1 MQSAQNRVLKTC
13 SLLQELA
20 HTKLFDIQDIAYL
33 KTEGYK
39 KGNTPPET
47 GWQPFLPGTRVRGKD
62 EHFWFRMSLKTP
74 KEKPFTYYYV
84 KFITG
89 YEGQRGGTPQGLV
102 YVNGEMMQ
110 GCDANHTDVFLQ
122 PDTEYTLHNYFYLG
136 IPALESPLD
145 ISLWETDEKT
155 EQLYY
160 DMKVAL
166 DSCML
171 LNPNSDEYIAVMT
184 VLEQTAN
191 MIDFRE
197 PGSNRYRA
205 SIDSAIDNIGSAL
218 YTKLCSAENKPIVS
232 CIAHTHI
239 DVEWLWDRAQTREK
253 IQRSFSTAAMLMQR
267 YPEYRFML
275 SQPELY
281 RYLKE
286 EAPEK
291 YEQLKQFAK
300 DGRWEAEGAM
310 YVEADCNLISGESF
324 VRQILHGK
332 KFFREELG
340 VESRVLFLPDVF
352 GYSAA
357 MPQILL
363 KSGIRHFVTSK
374 ISWNDTNT
382 MPVDC
387 FLWQGIDGSEI
398 FTNFIT
404 TQKYSGPE
412 PERHTIYTG
421 KMTPSDIKGTWN
433 RFQQK
438 GYSNR
443 AMTTFGYGDGGGGPT
458 QEMLETQRR
467 LAKGLPGMPVTKM
480 EKLIDHLDKTREEFD
495 KACKLTQ
502 RTPKWV
508 GELFL
513 EYHRGTYTSMA
524 KNKRANRKSE
534 FALQCVE
541 ALSCADMRFGGSYDA
556 QGIYETWEKVL
567 HDQFH
572 DILPGSSIEP
582 VYEGTDRDYA
592 QIRKFCEDTIGAKL
606 TSIADGVAA
615 DKGVLVY
622 NPSGFDRSGIVT
634 VDGKTVELETQIPA
648 FGWKVMDG
656 LNAANSVCVDGL
668 TAENRYYKVTLDQSG
683 RIVSLFDKQAKRQ
696 VFKEGCFGN
705 EIQMFEDYPI
715 AYDNWEISNY
725 YKTKMWVLDE
735 PAEITP
741 VTDGT
746 RAGFRVRKPYMH
758 STIGYTVWLYSQD
771 RRIDLCYEIDW
782 HEHHQIM
789 KAAFPLDVH
798 ANSATFEIQ
807 FGYVQR
813 PTHENT
819 SWDKAKFESYGH
831 KWVDLSENG
840 YGVSFLND
848 CKYGYSTEGST
859 LKLTIL
865 KCGTYPNPNADQGLH
880 KFTYSILPHPG
891 DFREA
896 GVIRAAYALNQP
908 LLTQKVSGN
917 VGQLPAEYGLVSCDS
932 ENVMVETVKKA
943 EADDG
948 IIVRM
953 YEAFD
958 RRTTAQI
965 TVAPGFREVWLCD
978 LMENPLEKL
987 ELTDNTVTV
996 PVSNFEIITLKFQ

>member
-1 MQSAQNRVLKTC
+1 MQSVQNKIVKTC
-13 SLLQELA
+13 DILRELA
-20 HTKLFDIQDIAYL
+20 HTRLFDIENVEYVKAP
-33 KTEGYK
+33 GYK
-39 KGNTPPET
+39 KGNTPPDS
-47 GWQPFLPGTRVRGKD
+47 GWQPFLPGMRVGGED
-62 EHFWFRMSLKTP
+62 EHFWFRMSVKTP
-74 KEKPFTYYYV
+74 AAKPFTYYYAR
-84 KFITG
+84 FITG

-102 YVNGEMMQ
+102 YVNGEMFQ

-122 PDTEYTLHNYFYLG
+122 PDTQYTLHNYFYLG
-136 IPALESPLD
+136 IPGMWSPLEVG
-145 ISLWETDEKT
+145 LWECDEKAQ
-155 EQLYY
+155 QLYY

-171 LNPNSDEYIAVMT
+171 LHPNSDEYLAVMG
-184 VLEQTAN
+184 VLERTAN
-191 MIDFRE
+191 LIDFRD
-197 PGSNRYRA
+197 PGSTSYHM
-205 SIDSAIDNIGSAL
+205 SIDRAIDYIGDAL
-218 YTKLCSAENKPIVS
+218 YSKLCSVEGKPIVS

-291 YEQLKQFAK
+291 YAQLKEFIK

-310 YVEADCNLISGESF
+310 YVEADCNLISGESL
-324 VRQILHGK
+324 VRQILYGK

-352 GYSAA
+352 GYNAA
-357 MPQILL
+357 MPQILR

-374 ISWNDTNT
+374 LSWNDTNT

-387 FLWQGIDGSEI
+387 FMWQGIDGSEI

-404 TQKYSGPE
+404 AQPYTGPE
-412 PERHTIYTG
+412 PARRTSYTG
-421 KMTPSDIKGTWN
+421 KMTPADVKGAWN

-438 GYSNR
+438 QYASR
-443 AMTTFGYGDGGGGPT
+443 AMTTFGWGDGGGGPT

-467 LAKGLPGMPVTKM
+467 LAKGLPGMPVTRI
-480 EKLIDHLDKTREEFD
+480 ERLIDHLDKTREEFD
-495 KACKLTQ
+495 AACSQ
-502 RTPKWV
+502 NRYTPRWV
-508 GELFL
+508 GELYFEL
-513 EYHRGTYTSMA
+513 HRGTYTSMA
-524 KNKRANRKSE
+524 KNKRNNRKSE
-534 FALQCVE
+534 LALQCVE
-541 ALSCADMRFGGSYDA
+541 ALSCADMRFGGSYDGE
-556 QGIYETWEKVL
+556 GIRETWTKVL

-572 DILPGSSIEP
+572 DIIPGTSIKP
-582 VYEGTDRDYA
+582 VYDGTDKDYA
-592 QIRKFCEDTIGAKL
+592 EIGAFCESIIEKKL
-606 TSIADGVAA
+606 ASIADRVAA

-622 NPSGFDRSGIVT
+622 NPSGFSRSGIVT
-634 VDGKTVELETQIPA
+634 IDGKTAELTGEIPP
-648 FGWKVMDG
+648 FGWQVVE
-656 LNAANSVCVDGL
+656 NWNTATSVRVDGL
-668 TAENRYYKVTLDQSG
+668 TAENPYYRLTLDNSG
-683 RIVSLFDKQAKRQ
+683 RIASLFDKQAQRQ

-705 EIQMFEDYPI
+705 ELQVFEDYPLV
-715 AYDNWEISNY
+715 YDNWEISSS
-725 YKTKMWVLDE
+725 YKSKMWVLEDA
-735 PAEITP
+735 AEITP
-741 VTDGT
+741 VTDGS
-746 RAGFRVRKPYMH
+746 RAGFRVSKRYMH
-758 STIGYTVWLYSQD
+758 SVIGYTVWLYSGD
-771 RRIDLCYEIDW
+771 RRIDLDYTIDW

-798 ANSATFEIQ
+798 ANSATFDIQ
-807 FGYVQR
+807 FGHVQR

-819 SWDKAKFESYGH
+819 SWDKAKFETCGH

-865 KCGTYPNPNADQGLH
+865 KCGTYPNPEADQGLH
-880 KFTYSILPHPG
+880 QFTYSILPHQG

-896 GVIRAAYALNQP
+896 GVIRAAYGLNQP
-908 LLTQKVSGN
+908 LLAKAVSGN
-917 VGQLPAEYGLVSCDS
+917 AGQLPVRYSLVACDQN
-932 ENVMVETVKKA
+932 NVIVETVKKA

-958 RRTTAQI
+958 RRTAAKI
-965 TVAPGFREVWLCD
+965 TVAHGFREAWLCD

-987 ELTDNTVTV
+987 ELVDDTVTV
-996 PVSNFEIITLKFQ
+996 PVSNFEILTLKFL